1 MPHIHLI
8 GIGGTG
14 LSAIA
19 TVLLQQGYVVSGSDM
34 QDSEAAAR
42 LRALGASVHIGHRAE
57 NIAAPDAVV
66 YSSAIPADNPE
77 LAAARAKEIPAFKR
91 PAWLGRMLR
100 GKKSIAIAGTHGKT
114 TTTAMTALI
123 LSEAGLSPGYIIGG
137 FSPQL
142 NSNAAA
148 GTGDLFVIEADE
160 YDRTFLSLQPDIAV
174 ITNLEWDHPDTYP
187 TAASLR
193 EAFVEFVTFA
203 LNKAEASASPAG
215 KVILCA
221 DDPGAARLLEVAPD
235 AVTYGVGEWG
245 SGGVEEWGSRRDFLP
260 YPPTPLLPYS
270 PAPPL
275 LHWKAVNLRVNQK
288 GGYSFNVQ
296 RQGKIVTPQAVELR
310 VPGLHNAQNALAAL
324 AAVAEVGVSPAEAGR
339 ILSTYTGVGR
349 RFEVKGV
356 TAAGVIVI
364 DDYAHHP
371 SEIKATLSAARARYP
386 QQEIWAVFQPHTFSR
401 TKLLLDDFAAAFKQ
415 AHHVIILDIFPSR
428 EKDDG
433 SISSADIITRMR
445 HPDARHIGLMDEA
458 VGYLRANLKSGD
470 ILITLGAGDGY
481 RVGEALLEKK

>member
-19 TVLLQQGYVVSGSDM
+19 TVLLQQGYAVSGSDM
-34 QDSEAAAR
+34 QESKAVAR
-42 LRALGASVHIGHRAE
+42 LRALGAQVHIGHRAK
-57 NIAAPDAVV
+57 NIAAPNAVV

-77 LAAARAKEIPAFKR
+77 LVAARAKEIPTFKR
-91 PAWLGRMLR
+91 PAWLGQMLR
-100 GKKSIAIAGTHGKT
+100 NKKSIAIAGTHGKT

-137 FSPQL
+137 FSAQL

-160 YDRTFLSLQPDIAV
+160 YDRTFLSLKPEIAV
-174 ITNLEWDHPDTYP
+174 VTSLEWDHPDTYP
-187 TAASLR
+187 AEASLHK
-193 EAFVEFVTFA
+193 AFVEFVK
-203 LNKAEASASPAG
+203 LVLSKAEVSVPPTG

-221 DDPGAARLLEVAPD
+221 DDAGAASLLEVAPD
-235 AVTYGVGEWG
+235 AVTYGVGELG
-245 SGGVEEWGSRRDFLP
+245 SGGAGEKVSRGESEQERNIAHLSTGLP
-260 YPPTPLLPYS
+260 AHRPS
-270 PAPPL
+270 WRA
-275 LHWKAVNLRVNQK
+275 ANVRVNQK
-288 GGYSFNVQ
+288 GGYSFSVQ
-296 RQGKIVTPQAVELR
+296 HQDTTVAQVELR
-310 VPGLHNAQNALAAL
+310 VPGLHNVQNALAAL
-324 AAVAEVGVSPAEAGR
+324 VAAEAIGVSPAEAGR

-349 RFEVKGV
+349 RFEVKGKTADGV
-356 TAAGVIVI
+356 TVI

-386 QQEIWAVFQPHTFSR
+386 GREIWAVFQPHTFSR
-401 TKLLLDDFAAAFKQ
+401 TKLLLDDFAAAFEQ

-433 SISSADIITRMR
+433 SISSADIIARMQ
-445 HPDARHIGLMDEA
+445 HPDARHIGPMGEA
-458 VGYLRANLKSGD
+458 VDYLQKNLKSGD
-470 ILITLGAGDGY
+470 VLITLGAGDGY
-481 RVGEALLEKK
+481 QVGEALLEK

>member
-19 TVLLQQGYVVSGSDM
+19 TVLLQQGYTVSGSDM
-34 QDSEAAAR
+34 QDSEVAAR
-42 LRALGASVHIGHRAE
+42 LRALGASVDIGHRAE

-77 LAAARAKEIPAFKR
+77 LAAARAKQIPVFKR
-91 PAWLGRMLR
+91 PAWLGQMLR
-100 GKKSIAIAGTHGKT
+100 DKKSIAIAGMHGKT

-160 YDRTFLSLQPDIAV
+160 YDRTFLSLKPEIAV
-174 ITNLEWDHPDTYP
+174 ITSLEWDHPDTYP
-187 TAASLR
+187 TEASLH
-193 EAFVEFVTFA
+193 EAFVEFVK
-203 LNKAEASASPAG
+203 LVLSKAEVSVPPTG

-221 DDPGAARLLEVAPD
+221 DDPGAALLLEVAPD

-245 SGGVEEWGSRRDFLP
+245 SGGAGEKVSRGESEQERNIAHLS
-260 YPPTPLLPYS
+260 TGS
-270 PAPPL
+270 PAHRPT
-275 LHWKAVNLRVNQK
+275 WGTVNVRVNQK

-296 RQGKIVTPQAVELR
+296 FRGETVTPQAVELR
-310 VPGLHNAQNALAAL
+310 VPGLHNVQNALAAL
-324 AAVAEVGVSPAEAGR
+324 VAAEAVGVSPAEAGR

-349 RFEVKGV
+349 RFEVKGKTADGV
-356 TAAGVIVI
+356 TVI

-371 SEIKATLSAARARYP
+371 SEIKATLSAARARYSGR
-386 QQEIWAVFQPHTFSR
+386 EIWAVFQPHTFSR
-401 TKLLLDDFAAAFKQ
+401 TKLLLNDFAAAFGQ

-433 SISSADIITRMR
+433 SISSVDIVARMQ
-445 HPDARHIGLMDEA
+445 HPDVRYIGLMVQA
-458 VGYLRANLKSGD
+458 VDYLRAHLTPDSV
-470 ILITLGAGDGY
+470 LITLGAGDGY
-481 RVGEALLEKK
+481 QVGEAFLET